1 MLSGELSSVRRRRR
15 LRCWLGLPVRSLL
28 DPVVRSSLR
37 SMEAALWS
45 EERGAW
51 CVPAWGVVP
60 GWSSLSEA
68 FVSAVVASGLCRSSW
83 WSSVRVDVAESAG
96 GWSGVSVERPVVEGV
111 SEEELSELSG
121 EDLLELSGERSSV
134 VGRLAARVLARRR

>member
-1 MLSGELSSVRRRRR
+1 MLSEELSSVRRRRR

-37 SMEAALWS
+37 SMERALWS

-51 CVPAWGVVP
+51 RVPAWGVVP
-60 GWSSLSEA
+60 GWSGVSEA

-83 WSSVRVDVAESAG
+83 WSSVRLDVAAAAG
-96 GWSGVSVERPVVEGV
+96 GWSGVSVERPVVEEVSV
-111 SEEELSELSG
+111 SELEELSSEELSELS
-121 EDLLELSGERSSV
+121 EERSSV
-134 VGRLAARVLARRR
+134 GRSAARVLARRR